1 MWLCSVG
8 MPMSELRV
16 LKVDLTL
23 HAHLHGNRACS
34 ESKRIEAATDW
45 TIIFYSYDNITVMSE
60 PVVAHL

>member
-1 MWLCSVG
+1 
-8 MPMSELRV
+8 MSELRV

-23 HAHLHGNRACS
+23 HAHLHGRFACS